1 MSAYVVQVSSG
12 TGPEE
17 VRRFVGLLAA
27 WLTARCEARG
37 LEVRELVTHGD
48 EAAPRSVEII
58 VEGDAMASL
67 DGERGTHALID
78 ASEAR
83 GRASRKRWFAGVSVH
98 PLEASLEAKD
108 EDARVN
114 PDDLEITATRAS
126 GPGGQ
131 HVNKTSTAVRVLHR
145 PTGVVVR
152 VANERSQRAN
162 IRQAVA
168 RIAERL
174 GAREASRRAAGE
186 KARRGAHYRVERGA
200 PVMTYRIGRKGDL
213 EPLSPLAPVPPVSRR
228 GDPTNDS

>member
-1 MSAYVVQVSSG
+1 MSTYVVQVSSG

-17 VRRFVGLLAA
+17 ARRFVGLLAA
-27 WLTARCEARG
+27 WLTARCEERG

-58 VEGDAMASL
+58 VEGSVLASL
-67 DGERGTHALID
+67 EGERGTHALID

-98 PLEASLEAKD
+98 ALEASSGTE
-108 EDARVN
+108 EDVRVN

-131 HVNKTSTAVRVLHR
+131 HVNKTSTAVRVLHK

-152 VANERSQRAN
+152 VASERSQRAN
-162 IRQAVA
+162 IRQAVL

-174 GAREASRRAAGE
+174 GAREASRRAAVE

-213 EPLSPLAPVPPVSRR
+213 EPLSPLPQVSRR
-228 GDPTNDS
+228 GDQTFHI